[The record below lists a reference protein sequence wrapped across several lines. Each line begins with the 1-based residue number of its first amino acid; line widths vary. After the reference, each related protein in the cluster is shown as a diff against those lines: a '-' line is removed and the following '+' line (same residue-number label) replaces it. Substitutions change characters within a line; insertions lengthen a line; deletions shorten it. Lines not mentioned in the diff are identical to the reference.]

1 MNPLPEF
8 LEPISEFEMWRDY
21 REKRNRRAFYF
32 LALLLILLIVAS
44 ALPSSTGPVFGTGNN
59 ASNQTNPDGTPVEVI
74 AGADGED
81 GEDGLNGRPGRDGQ
95 DGEDG
100 APGEPGAPG
109 AAGPAGPPGA
119 SGSGGGSSPSPSASA
134 TPGTN
139 FGQGTLRVGTCDLN
153 ISASLRSRIAVS
165 GGNTVFYFKTINLSS
180 IDSACNGKNIDIYL
194 LDSSGNTLATAL
206 GGTVSGATHSVDHSA
221 FSVANILASSIES
234 IALEIA
240 D

>member
-59 ASNQTNPDGTPVEVI
+59 VSNQTDPDGTPVEVI
-74 AGADGED
+74 AGADGQD

-95 DGEDG
+95 DGDDG
-100 APGEPGAPG
+100 APGLPGAS
-109 AAGPAGPPGA
+109 GPAGPPGA
-119 SGSGGGSSPSPSASA
+119 SGSGGGGSSSSS
-134 TPGTN
+134 GTSL
-139 FGQGTLRVGTCDLN
+139 GQGVLRVGTCDTD
-153 ISASLRSRIAVS
+153 IAASLRSRIAVS
-165 GGNTVFYFKTINLSS
+165 GGSTVFYFKTISLSG

-206 GGTVSGATHSVDHSA
+206 SGTVSGATHSVEHTS
-221 FSVANILASSIES
+221 FSVANILASAVES

>member
-59 ASNQTNPDGTPVEVI
+59 VSNQTDPEGTPVEVI
-74 AGADGED
+74 AGADGQD

-100 APGEPGAPG
+100 APGLPGSS
-109 AAGPAGPPGA
+109 GPAGPPGA
-119 SGSGGGSSPSPSASA
+119 SGSGGGGSSSSS
-134 TPGTN
+134 GTSL
-139 FGQGTLRVGTCDLN
+139 GQGVLRVGTCDTD
-153 ISASLRSRIAVS
+153 IAASLRSRIAVS
-165 GGNTVFYFKTINLSS
+165 GGSTVFYFKTISLSG

-194 LDSSGNTLATAL
+194 LDSSGSTLATAL
-206 GGTVSGATHSVDHSA
+206 TGTVSGATHSVEHTS
-221 FSVANILASSIES
+221 FSTANILASTVDS

>member
-59 ASNQTNPDGTPVEVI
+59 VSNQTDPEGTPVEVI
-74 AGADGED
+74 AGADGRD

-100 APGEPGAPG
+100 APGLPGSS
-109 AAGPAGPPGA
+109 GPTGPPGA
-119 SGSGGGSSPSPSASA
+119 SGSGGGGSSSSS
-134 TPGTN
+134 GTSL
-139 FGQGTLRVGTCDLN
+139 GQGVLRVGTCDTD
-153 ISASLRSRIAVS
+153 IAASLRSRIAVS
-165 GGNTVFYFKTINLSS
+165 GGSTVFYFKTISLSG

-206 GGTVSGATHSVDHSA
+206 TGTVSGATHSVEHTS
-221 FSVANILASSIES
+221 FSTANILASTVDS

>member
-21 REKRNRRAFYF
+21 REKRNRRVFYF

-59 ASNQTNPDGTPVEVI
+59 VSNQTDPEGTPVEVI
-74 AGADGED
+74 AGADGQD

-100 APGEPGAPG
+100 APGLPGSS
-109 AAGPAGPPGA
+109 GPAGPPGA
-119 SGSGGGSSPSPSASA
+119 SGSGGGGSSSSS
-134 TPGTN
+134 GTSL
-139 FGQGTLRVGTCDLN
+139 GQGVLRVGTCDTD
-153 ISASLRSRIAVS
+153 IAASLRSRIAVS
-165 GGNTVFYFKTINLSS
+165 GGSTVFYFKTISLSG

-194 LDSSGNTLATAL
+194 LDSSGSTLATAL
-206 GGTVSGATHSVDHSA
+206 TGTVSGATHSVEHTS
-221 FSVANILASSIES
+221 FSTANILASTVDS

>member
-32 LALLLILLIVAS
+32 LALLLVLLIVAS
-44 ALPSSTGPVFGTGNN
+44 ALPSTTGPVFGTGDNT
-59 ASNQTNPDGTPVEVI
+59 SQVDPDGNPEPVIV
-74 AGADGED
+74 AGEDGQD

-100 APGEPGAPG
+100 APGAPG

-119 SGSGGGSSPSPSASA
+119 SGSGGGGSSSSS
-134 TPGTN
+134 N
-139 FGQGTLRVGTCDLN
+139 SSLGQGVLRVGTCDTD
-153 ISASLRSRIAVS
+153 IVASLRSRIAVS
-165 GGNTVFYFKTINLSS
+165 GGNTAFYFKTINLSG

-194 LDSSGNTLATAL
+194 LDSSGNTLATAMS
-206 GGTVSGATHSVDHSA
+206 GTVSGATHSVQHTS
-221 FSVANILASSIES
+221 FSVANVLASAVDS

>member
-59 ASNQTNPDGTPVEVI
+59 VSNQTDPEETPIEVI
-74 AGADGED
+74 VGADGED

-100 APGEPGAPG
+100 APGLPGAPGAPG
-109 AAGPAGPPGA
+109 AAGPAGPAG
-119 SGSGGGSSPSPSASA
+119 SGGSGGSGGGSSSSS
-134 TPGTN
+134 GTSL
-139 FGQGTLRVGTCDLN
+139 GQGVLRVGTCDTN
-153 ISASLRSRIAVS
+153 INASLRSRIALAS
-165 GGNTVFYFKTINLSS
+165 GSTVFYFKTISLSG

-194 LDSSGNTLATAL
+194 LDAAGNTLATAL
-206 GGTVSGATHSVDHSA
+206 SGTVSGATHSVEHTS
-221 FSVANILASSIES
+221 FSTANILASTVDA

>member
-44 ALPSSTGPVFGTGNN
+44 ALPSTTGPVFGTGDNSSTEIDPN
-59 ASNQTNPDGTPVEVI
+59 GNPVEVI
-74 AGADGED
+74 AGVDGQD

-95 DGEDG
+95 DGVDG
-100 APGEPGAPG
+100 APGIPGAPG
-109 AAGPAGPPGA
+109 ASGPAGPPGA
-119 SGSGGGSSPSPSASA
+119 AGSGGGGSSSSS
-134 TPGTN
+134 GTSL
-139 FGQGTLRVGTCDLN
+139 GQGVLRVGTCDTN
-153 ISASLRSRIAVS
+153 ITASLRSRIAVS
-165 GGNTVFYFKTINLSS
+165 GGSTVFYFKTISLSG

-206 GGTVSGATHSVDHSA
+206 TGTVSGATHSVEHTS
-221 FSVANILASSIES
+221 FSTANILASTVDS

>member
-59 ASNQTNPDGTPVEVI
+59 VSNQTDPDGTPVEVI
-74 AGADGED
+74 AGADSQD

-95 DGEDG
+95 DGVDG
-100 APGEPGAPG
+100 APGIPGAPG
-109 AAGPAGPPGA
+109 ASGPAGPPGA
-119 SGSGGGSSPSPSASA
+119 SGSGGGGGSSSS
-134 TPGTN
+134 GTSL
-139 FGQGTLRVGTCDLN
+139 GQGVLRIGTCDTN
-153 ISASLRSRIAVS
+153 ISATLRSRIAVS
-165 GGNTVFYFKTINLSS
+165 SGGTVFFFKTISLSG
-180 IDSACNGKNIDIYL
+180 IDAACNGKNIDIYL
-194 LDSSGNTLATAL
+194 LDAAGNTLATAL
-206 GGTVSGATHSVDHSA
+206 SGTVLRDTHSVEHTS
-221 FSVANILASSIES
+221 FSVPNILASVVEA

>member
-21 REKRNRRAFYF
+21 RERRNRRAFYF

-59 ASNQTNPDGTPVEVI
+59 VSNQTDPEGTPVEVI
-74 AGADGED
+74 AGADGQD

-100 APGEPGAPG
+100 APGSPGAS
-109 AAGPAGPPGA
+109 GPAGPPGA
-119 SGSGGGSSPSPSASA
+119 AGSGGGGSSSSS
-134 TPGTN
+134 GTSL
-139 FGQGTLRVGTCDLN
+139 GQGVLRVGTCDTD
-153 ISASLRSRIAVS
+153 IAASLRSRIAVS
-165 GGNTVFYFKTINLSS
+165 GGSTVFYFKTISLSG

-194 LDSSGNTLATAL
+194 LDASGNTLATAL
-206 GGTVSGATHSVDHSA
+206 SGTVSGATHSVAHTS
-221 FSVANILASSIES
+221 FSVANILASAVDS

>member
-59 ASNQTNPDGTPVEVI
+59 VSNQTDPEGTPVEVI
-74 AGADGED
+74 AGADGQD

-100 APGEPGAPG
+100 APGLPGSS
-109 AAGPAGPPGA
+109 GPAGPPGA
-119 SGSGGGSSPSPSASA
+119 SGSGGGGSSSSS
-134 TPGTN
+134 GTSL
-139 FGQGTLRVGTCDLN
+139 GQGVLRVGTCDTD
-153 ISASLRSRIAVS
+153 IAASLRSRIAVS
-165 GGNTVFYFKTINLSS
+165 GGSTVFYFKTISLSG

-206 GGTVSGATHSVDHSA
+206 TGTVSGATHSVEHTS
-221 FSVANILASSIES
+221 FSTANILASTVDS

>member
-59 ASNQTNPDGTPVEVI
+59 VSNQTDPEGTPVEVI
-74 AGADGED
+74 AGADGQD

-100 APGEPGAPG
+100 APGLPGAS
-109 AAGPAGPPGA
+109 GPAGPPGA
-119 SGSGGGSSPSPSASA
+119 SGSGGGGSSSSS
-134 TPGTN
+134 GTS
-139 FGQGTLRVGTCDLN
+139 FGQGVLRVGTCDTD
-153 ISASLRSRIAVS
+153 IAASLRSRIAVS
-165 GGNTVFYFKTINLSS
+165 GGSTVFYFKTISLSG

-206 GGTVSGATHSVDHSA
+206 TGTVSGATHSVEHTS
-221 FSVANILASSIES
+221 FSTANILASTVDS

>member
-1 MNPLPEF
+1 VNPLPEF

-21 REKRNRRAFYF
+21 REKRNRRAIYF

-44 ALPSSTGPVFGTGNN
+44 ALPSSTGPVFGTGNTV
-59 ASNQTNPDGTPVEVI
+59 SNETDPDGTPVEVI
-74 AGADGED
+74 AGADGQD

-100 APGEPGAPG
+100 APGLPGAS
-109 AAGPAGPPGA
+109 GPAGPPGA
-119 SGSGGGSSPSPSASA
+119 SGSGGGGSSSSS
-134 TPGTN
+134 GTSL
-139 FGQGTLRVGTCDLN
+139 GQGVLRVGTCDTD
-153 ISASLRSRIAVS
+153 IAASLRSRIAVS
-165 GGNTVFYFKTINLSS
+165 GGSTVFYFKTISLSG

-206 GGTVSGATHSVDHSA
+206 TGTVSGATHSVEHTS
-221 FSVANILASSIES
+221 FSTANILASTVDS

>member
-1 MNPLPEF
+1 VNPLPEF

-21 REKRNRRAFYF
+21 REKRNRRVFYF

-59 ASNQTNPDGTPVEVI
+59 VSNQTDPEGTPVEVI
-74 AGADGED
+74 AGADGQD

-100 APGEPGAPG
+100 APGLPGSS
-109 AAGPAGPPGA
+109 GPAGPPGA
-119 SGSGGGSSPSPSASA
+119 SGSGGGGSSSSS
-134 TPGTN
+134 GTSL
-139 FGQGTLRVGTCDLN
+139 GQGVLRVGTCDTD
-153 ISASLRSRIAVS
+153 IAASLRSRIAVS
-165 GGNTVFYFKTINLSS
+165 GGSTVFYFKTISLSG

-194 LDSSGNTLATAL
+194 LDSSGSTLATAL
-206 GGTVSGATHSVDHSA
+206 TGTVSGATHSVEHTS
-221 FSVANILASSIES
+221 FSTANILASTVDS

>member
-59 ASNQTNPDGTPVEVI
+59 VSNQTDPDGTPVEVI
-74 AGADGED
+74 AGADGQD

-100 APGEPGAPG
+100 APGLPGAS
-109 AAGPAGPPGA
+109 GPAGPPGA
-119 SGSGGGSSPSPSASA
+119 SGSGGGGSSSSS
-134 TPGTN
+134 GTSL
-139 FGQGTLRVGTCDLN
+139 GQGVLRVGTCDTD
-153 ISASLRSRIAVS
+153 IAASLRSRIAVS
-165 GGNTVFYFKTINLSS
+165 GGSTVFYFKTISLSG

-206 GGTVSGATHSVDHSA
+206 SGTVLRDTHSVEHTS
-221 FSVANILASSIES
+221 FSVANILASAVDS

>member
-21 REKRNRRAFYF
+21 REKRNRRVFYF

-59 ASNQTNPDGTPVEVI
+59 VSNQTDPEGTPVEVI
-74 AGADGED
+74 AGADGQD

-100 APGEPGAPG
+100 APGLPGAS
-109 AAGPAGPPGA
+109 GPAGPPGA
-119 SGSGGGSSPSPSASA
+119 SGSGGGGSSSSS
-134 TPGTN
+134 GTSL
-139 FGQGTLRVGTCDLN
+139 GQGVLRVGTCDTD
-153 ISASLRSRIAVS
+153 IAASLRSRIAVS
-165 GGNTVFYFKTINLSS
+165 GGSTVFYFKTISLSG

-194 LDSSGNTLATAL
+194 LDSSGSTLATAL
-206 GGTVSGATHSVDHSA
+206 TGTVSGATHSVEHTS
-221 FSVANILASSIES
+221 FSTANILASTVDS

>member
-44 ALPSSTGPVFGTGNN
+44 ALPSTTGPVFGTGNN
-59 ASNQTNPDGTPVEVI
+59 VSNQTDPDGTPVEVI
-74 AGADGED
+74 AGADGQD

-100 APGEPGAPG
+100 APGLPGAS
-109 AAGPAGPPGA
+109 GPAGPPGA
-119 SGSGGGSSPSPSASA
+119 SGSGGGGSSSSS
-134 TPGTN
+134 GTSL
-139 FGQGTLRVGTCDLN
+139 GQGVLRVGTCDTD
-153 ISASLRSRIAVS
+153 IAASLRSRIAVS
-165 GGNTVFYFKTINLSS
+165 GGSTVFYFKTISLSG
-180 IDSACNGKNIDIYL
+180 IDSTCNGKNIDIYL

-206 GGTVSGATHSVDHSA
+206 SGTVSGTTHSVEHTS
-221 FSVANILASSIES
+221 FSTANILASTVDS

>member
-1 MNPLPEF
+1 VNPLPEF

-59 ASNQTNPDGTPVEVI
+59 VSNQTDPDGTPVEVI

-81 GEDGLNGRPGRDGQ
+81 GEDGINGRPGRDGQ
-95 DGEDG
+95 DGADG

-109 AAGPAGPPGA
+109 AAGPAGPAGS
-119 SGSGGGSSPSPSASA
+119 SGGGGSSPSPSASA

-153 ISASLRSRIAVS
+153 IDVSLRSRIARS
-165 GGNTVFYFKTINLSS
+165 GANTVFYFKTITLSD
-180 IDSACNGKNIDIYL
+180 IDSACNGKNIDVYL
-194 LDSSGNTLATAL
+194 LDSSGNTLGTKL
-206 GGTVSGATHSVDHSA
+206 GGTVSVPTLSLDHSV
-221 FSVANILASSIES
+221 FSVGNILASSVDS

>member
-59 ASNQTNPDGTPVEVI
+59 VSNQTDPDGTSVEVL
-74 AGADGED
+74 AGVDGED

-100 APGEPGAPG
+100 APGAPG
-109 AAGPAGPPGA
+109 VAGPAGP
-119 SGSGGGSSPSPSASA
+119 SGSSSGGGSYPTPTPSA
-134 TPGTN
+134 TPGTSL
-139 FGQGTLRVGTCDLN
+139 GQGVLRVGTCTEAV
-153 ISASLRSRIAVS
+153 SVSLRSRLA
-165 GGNTVFYFKTINLSS
+165 GGTFYFRTINLHD
-180 IDSACNGKNIDIYL
+180 IHQDCDGKNIDIYL
-194 LDSSGNTLATAL
+194 LDAAGDPLAIAS
-206 GGTVSGATHSVDHSA
+206 GGTVNGPSLSVQFGA
-221 FSVANILASSIES
+221 FSNTSVLASDIHS

>member
-32 LALLLILLIVAS
+32 LALLLILLIGAS

-59 ASNQTNPDGTPVEVI
+59 VSNQTDPEGTPVEVI
-74 AGADGED
+74 AGADGQD

-100 APGEPGAPG
+100 APGLPGAS
-109 AAGPAGPPGA
+109 GPAGPPGA
-119 SGSGGGSSPSPSASA
+119 SGSGGGGSSSSS
-134 TPGTN
+134 GTSL
-139 FGQGTLRVGTCDLN
+139 GQGVLRVGTCDTD
-153 ISASLRSRIAVS
+153 IAASLRSRIAVS
-165 GGNTVFYFKTINLSS
+165 GGSTVFYFKTISLSG

-206 GGTVSGATHSVDHSA
+206 SGTVSGATHSVEHTS
-221 FSVANILASSIES
+221 FSTANILASAVDS

>member
-59 ASNQTNPDGTPVEVI
+59 VSNQTDPEGTPVEVI
-74 AGADGED
+74 AGADGQD

-100 APGEPGAPG
+100 APGLPGSS
-109 AAGPAGPPGA
+109 GPAGPPGA
-119 SGSGGGSSPSPSASA
+119 SGSGGGGSSSSS
-134 TPGTN
+134 GTSL
-139 FGQGTLRVGTCDLN
+139 GQGVLRVGTCDTD
-153 ISASLRSRIAVS
+153 IAASLRSRIAVS
-165 GGNTVFYFKTINLSS
+165 GGSTVFYFKTISLSG

-206 GGTVSGATHSVDHSA
+206 SGTVSGATHSVEHTSC
-221 FSVANILASSIES
+221 STANILASAVDS
-234 IALEIA
+234 IAREIA